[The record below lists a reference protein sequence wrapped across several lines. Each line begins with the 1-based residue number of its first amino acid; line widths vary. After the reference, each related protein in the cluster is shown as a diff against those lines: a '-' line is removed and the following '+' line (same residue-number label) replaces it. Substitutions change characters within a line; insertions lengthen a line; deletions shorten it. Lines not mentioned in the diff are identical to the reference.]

1 MISNQYMDLCQKKGY
16 KLDSLI
22 GEGTYGSVYQ
32 AEHVKSGKQVAIK
45 HIKLSINLKRH
56 MRAVEREI
64 DLLYKFGKMNENK
77 YTTQLLDAFYP
88 DEAEE
93 DCQ

>member
-1 MISNQYMDLCQKKGY
+1 MISSNHSELCEEKGY

-32 AEHVKSGKQVAIK
+32 AEHKSTGTTVAIK
-45 HIKLSINLKRH
+45 HIKLSTNLKRH

-77 YTTQLLDAFYP
+77 YTT
-88 DEAEE
+88 
-93 DCQ
+93 

>member
-1 MISNQYMDLCQKKGY
+1 MILRLKT
-16 KLDSLI
+16 LAI

-32 AEHVKSGKQVAIK
+32 AEHKKTGTTVAIK
-45 HIKLSINLKRH
+45 HIKLSTNLKRH

-77 YTTQLLDAFYP
+77 YTT
-88 DEAEE
+88 
-93 DCQ
+93 